1 MKKKKLSR
9 RGLYPFLLAM
19 PFIIFVFIFSYLPL
33 AGWIC
38 ALYDYKPGLEF
49 SQMEF
54 VGLKYFTYM
63 FQTWSQTKTVLVN
76 TLALS
81 FIGLLCSPLPALFA
95 IMLTEVKS
103 NWFKKLVQTTT
114 TLPNFISWIIVYGL
128 AFSLLSSE
136 GMVNTLLKNSGLISQ
151 SIDFLGDP
159 DKSWALMTVLSVWKS
174 LGWNSIIYLAAI
186 AGIDQE
192 LYDAAS
198 VDGANRWQKIRH
210 VTIPGL
216 SSTYFV
222 LLLLSISNLF
232 SNGMDQYFAF
242 TNPQVANKLRVLD
255 LYIYQMGVVG
265 RQYSFSIAMGIW
277 KTVIGVTLLLL
288 VNQLSK
294 KMRGTSLV

>member
-1 MKKKKLSR
+1 MRKKLNK
-9 RGLYPFLLAM
+9 RGMYPFLLAM
-19 PFIIFVFIFSYLPL
+19 PFVIFVFIFSYVPL

-38 ALYDYKPGLEF
+38 AFYDYKPGLDF
-49 SQMEF
+49 SQLEF

-63 FQTWSQTKTVLVN
+63 FQNWSQTKMVLTN
-76 TLALS
+76 TLVLS
-81 FIGLLCSPLPALFA
+81 FLGLLCSPLPAIFA
-95 IMLTEVKS
+95 ILLTEVKS
-103 NWFKKLVQTTT
+103 KWFKKIVQTAT

-128 AFSLLSSE
+128 AFSIFSAE
-136 GMVNTLLKNSGLISQ
+136 GMVNTLLRNQGVIES

-159 DKSWALMTVLSVWKS
+159 DKSWIFMIILSVWKT
-174 LGWNSIIYLAAI
+174 LGWNAIIYLAAI

-198 VDGANRWQKIRH
+198 VDGANRWKRIRH

-242 TNPQVANKLRVLD
+242 VNPQVTNKLMVLD

-265 RQYSFSIAMGIW
+265 RQYSYSIAMGIW
-277 KTVIGVTLLLL
+277 KTVIGITLLLL
-288 VNQLSK
+288 ANQLSK
-294 KMRGTSLV
+294 KLRGTSLI

>member
-1 MKKKKLSR
+1 MKKKLNR
-9 RGLYPFLLAM
+9 RGRYPFLLAM
-19 PFIIFVFIFSYLPL
+19 PFVVFVFVFSYLPL

-38 ALYDYKPGLEF
+38 AFYDYKPGFRF

-63 FQTWSQTKTVLVN
+63 FQTWNQTKTVLIN

-81 FIGLLCSPLPALFA
+81 FLSLLCSPLPAVFA
-95 IMLTEVKS
+95 IMLTEMKS
-103 NWFKKLVQTTT
+103 KWFKKIVQTTT

-128 AFSLLSSE
+128 AFAILSSE
-136 GMVNTLLKNSGLISQ
+136 GMVNTLLRNSGIIEN

-159 DKSWALMTVLSVWKS
+159 DKSWILMTFLSVWKT

-255 LYIYQMGVVG
+255 LFIYQMGVVG

-277 KTVIGVTLLLL
+277 KTVIGVALLML

-294 KMRGTSLV
+294 KLRGTSLV